1 MSFESILLTNIE
13 KYTDFKV
20 DFYNEN
26 TGRRTVRGLSLP
38 YAWAGK
44 NTPNGIENVI
54 TSEPTNWDGD
64 DLKSSSVLQVFV
76 DNNEDDTGI
85 DCSGF
90 AYYVLNET
98 TDDDDVMEQFDNT
111 SYEDGVNAMTL
122 TDTSKGTVITK
133 AKNIVPGCL
142 IRTNNGGHVVV
153 VYEVEKNA
161 YGVVTKIWY
170 AHSNSTYTP
179 HKASITIGDE
189 EQDLD
194 GSSQTWSDPGFS
206 NPNYLHSTYNHTILL
221 DSVESYI

>member
-13 KYTDFKV
+13 KYTNFKV

-26 TGRRTVRGLSLP
+26 TGSRTVRGLSLP
-38 YAWAGK
+38 YDLGAK
-44 NTPNGIENVI
+44 NTPNEIENVI
-54 TSEPTNWDGD
+54 ISEPNNWDGD

-111 SYEDGVNAMTL
+111 SYAYGVSAMSL
-122 TDTSKGTVITK
+122 TDTSEGTVITK
-133 AKNIVPGCL
+133 AKNVVPGCL

-153 VYEVEKNA
+153 
-161 YGVVTKIWY
+161 
-170 AHSNSTYTP
+170 
-179 HKASITIGDE
+179 
-189 EQDLD
+189 
-194 GSSQTWSDPGFS
+194 
-206 NPNYLHSTYNHTILL
+206 
-221 DSVESYI
+221 